1 MSYPAEVT
9 KYSKEISSE
18 FEEYSLVEFREP
30 KEFMRLLE
38 QKIEDEC
45 LQLWIEDPEDF
56 RLTPEKLTEIVLTI
70 TTQTHINSLMRQ
82 GLVDGVEDENGEM
95 IYFPTEKG
103 KELHKQLENE
113 EA

>member
-18 FEEYSLVEFREP
+18 FEEYSLVEFRKP

-45 LQLWIEDPEDF
+45 LKLWIEDPEDF
-56 RLTPEKLTEIVLTI
+56 RLTTEKLTEIVLTA
-70 TTQTHINSLMRQ
+70 TTQTHINSLMSQ
-82 GLVDGVEDENGEM
+82 GLVDGVEGENGEM

-113 EA
+113 KA